1 MYCNISNRAYHDAE
15 GEASDDGVFDGDG
28 GEIECADMARE
39 DLSDGAERV
48 LAYGGEDGGAGE
60 VPELF
65 RFSKEPSVEI
75 DRTCDGRDVRGIGD
89 KCSSRGSVSCYRKR
103 L

>member
-1 MYCNISNRAYHDAE
+1 MYHDAE
-15 GEASDDGVFDGDG
+15 GEAGDDGVFDGDG
-28 GEIECADMARE
+28 GEVERADMAGE

-65 RFSKEPSVEI
+65 
-75 DRTCDGRDVRGIGD
+75 
-89 KCSSRGSVSCYRKR
+89 
-103 L
+103 